1 MTQTAITHGHLIDIN
16 RQLLDVPKLPD
27 EARGER
33 LRELH
38 EQATSWMLQCKN
50 LLTTI
55 EAAAFEHISATHED
69 IPLGPD
75 RRWTIGKDKKTR
87 SLDDT
92 AILHAIL
99 EATQGDVGRLTTGP
113 DGVLGSQ
120 PWKPA
125 TVKSIIGTEAFERL
139 FKTTY
144 DETLKLKVIDDTHLR
159 AFRG

>member
-1 MTQTAITHGHLIDIN
+1 MTNTAITHGHLIDLN
-16 RQLLDVPKLPD
+16 RQLLDIPRLPD

-55 EAAAFEHISATHED
+55 EAAAFEHISATRQD

-75 RRWTIGKDKKTR
+75 RRWTIGKDKKTK

-113 DGVLGSQ
+113 EGVLGSQ

-125 TVKSIIGTEAFERL
+125 TVKGIIGTEAFERL

>member
-1 MTQTAITHGHLIDIN
+1 MTNTAITHGHLIDLN
-16 RQLLDVPKLPD
+16 RQLLDVPRLPD
-27 EARGER
+27 EVRGER

-55 EAAAFEHISATHED
+55 EAAAFEHISTTHED
-69 IPLGPD
+69 IQLGPD
-75 RRWTIGKDKKTR
+75 RRWTIGKDKKTK

>member
-1 MTQTAITHGHLIDIN
+1 MTNTAITHGHLIDLN
-16 RQLLDVPKLPD
+16 RQLLDVPRLPD
-27 EARGER
+27 EVRGER

-55 EAAAFEHISATHED
+55 EAAAFEHISTTRED

-75 RRWTIGKDKKTR
+75 RRWTIGKDKKTK

-99 EATQGDVGRLTTGP
+99 EATQGDVARLTTGP

-125 TVKSIIGTEAFERL
+125 TVKGIIGTEAFERL